1 MGKHRILVVEDEK
14 DIRMFLKEALIDE
27 GYEVKTADNGLQA
40 QKIME
45 DETFHIV
52 ILDMLLPGEHGLN
65 IVNHI
70 KDKYFTPIIITSGIY
85 NRTEILKDL
94 EDSNVR
100 DFFPKPFNIEMLL
113 ERIRQIL
120 DEN

>member
-45 DETFHIV
+45 DEIFHIV